1 MCIRDRRTA
10 TLRVLPGRFLFARAP
25 RVFASN
31 LSTQAAAAGSMPARV
46 PLLING
52 SEVHSAAVEDVPV
65 TDPATQQVL
74 ARTPLATTAEMEAA
88 VAAAKNALPA
98 WSATSAP
105 NRARVML
112 KFQALIREHTEELAH
127 MITREHGKT
136 LADARGDLFRGLE
149 VVAVSYT
156 HLTLPTT

>member
-1 MCIRDRRTA
+1 MRTA

-65 TDPATQQVL
+65 TDPATQLVL

-105 NRARVML
+105 NRCPW
-112 KFQALIREHTEELAH
+112 FQRSNPNHPHLCCRPRSLQSQTHRTHAGLA
-127 MITREHGKT
+127 
-136 LADARGDLFRGLE
+136 
-149 VVAVSYT
+149 
-156 HLTLPTT
+156 